1 LEKIGGEIYSR
12 ISTVVLALE
21 TQSRKDT
28 AYLNTLRKSAVA
40 INDGLVGMRWEDILQ
55 PGWTLPLHVAFWPTV
70 VKI

>member
-1 LEKIGGEIYSR
+1 MYSR

-28 AYLNTLRKSAVA
+28 AHLNTPRKSAVA

-55 PGWTLPLHVAFWPTV
+55 PN
-70 VKI
+70 